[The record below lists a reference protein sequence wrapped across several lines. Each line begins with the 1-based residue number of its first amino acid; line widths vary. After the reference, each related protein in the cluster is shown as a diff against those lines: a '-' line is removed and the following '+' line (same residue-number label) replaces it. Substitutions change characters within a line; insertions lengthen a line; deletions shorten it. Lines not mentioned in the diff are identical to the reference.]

1 MVEGGEKPKMASLLP
16 GMAPDSVTLDT
27 ALMLLSLPRT
37 VGKNPE
43 NEADITIQNGRFG
56 PYIKCGTE
64 SRTIPADESP
74 FTMTLER
81 SIEILKQPR
90 TRGRASNQPKTLKE
104 VGKHPRSG
112 ETVSIKSGRYGPY
125 VTDGTVNASLPQ
137 GAEPEALTMEQAVEL
152 LDARAAKGPSK
163 GRKRAAKAK
172 PAAEP
177 KKKAAA
183 PKKPRAKAT
192 KKKAAEE

>member
-1 MVEGGEKPKMASLLP
+1 
-16 GMAPDSVTLDT
+16 
-27 ALMLLSLPRT
+27 
-37 VGKNPE
+37 
-43 NEADITIQNGRFG
+43 
-56 PYIKCGTE
+56 
-64 SRTIPADESP
+64 
-74 FTMTLER
+74 
-81 SIEILKQPR
+81 
-90 TRGRASNQPKTLKE
+90 LKE

-152 LDARAAKGPSK
+152 LDARAAKGPSR